1 MSGQNS
7 EVNRVIDD
15 TAEGHARHLLEET
28 DEAGKK
34 VAKKAAG
41 RAKAIEDAETEGHR
55 VFRAQEAEEQRARA
69 LRTAAID
76 DAETE
81 GHVFKK

>member
-15 TAEGHARHLLEET
+15 TAEGHVRQVLLGEGDT
-28 DEAGKK
+28 DK
-34 VAKKAAG
+34 VAGRRAAKG
-41 RAKAIEDAETEGHR
+41 VARVEDAETEGHKA
-55 VFRAQEAEEQRARA
+55 FRAHEAEELRAR
-69 LRTAAID
+69 RTAAID